1 MVAVEGKAVNP
12 GSGAALYCWLLL
24 LLLLLLL
31 VVVLVSVVV
40 VTVVVVISSTYRA
53 VVPRDLKA

>member
-1 MVAVEGKAVNP
+1 MVVAVEGKAVNP
-12 GSGAALYCWLLL
+12 GSGAALYCWLV
-24 LLLLLLL
+24 LLLLLL

>member
-1 MVAVEGKAVNP
+1 MVVAVEGKAVNP

-24 LLLLLLL
+24 LLLL

-40 VTVVVVISSTYRA
+40 VAVVVVISSTYRA
-53 VVPRDLKA
+53 VIPRDLKA

>member
-1 MVAVEGKAVNP
+1 MEGKAVNP
-12 GSGAALYCWLLL
+12 GSGAALYCWL